1 MKMLSAAVGP
11 LVLAAGLTVSGPAAA
26 AAGPE
31 DTPPEVDGLGS
42 SEAVDPHADRILRE
56 MGEYLASATE
66 YTFAAEVLY
75 DSVGS
80 NDEKTLFAGRVE
92 VSVSRPDR
100 LHVRYD
106 GDERRSRIVLDGPT
120 FTFLDVVS
128 NLYARME
135 VPTGI
140 DAAVDTVFETVG
152 QSVPIA
158 DLVYADPYA
167 TLIESAETG
176 FVVGRPEVDGA
187 PCHHLAFSNEAIDWQ
202 IWIEDGPRPVPR
214 RLVITYR
221 NEPGSPQYIAG
232 LSGWDFHPRL
242 SKPYFVFRP
251 PAGSEEIEFLS
262 VEGEEVAP

>member
-1 MKMLSAAVGP
+1 MKMLSAMGP
-11 LVLAAGLTVSGPAAA
+11 LMLASALTASDPSSA

-31 DTPPEVDGLGS
+31 DTRPEAGAIGS
-42 SEAVDPHADRILRE
+42 SDAVDPRADRILRE
-56 MGEYLASATE
+56 MGEYLASAQE
-66 YTFAAEVLY
+66 YSFEADVLY
-75 DSVGS
+75 DTVGS
-80 NDEKTLFAGRVE
+80 NDEKTLLGGHAE
-92 VSVSRPDR
+92 VSVTRPDR

-106 GDERRSRIVLDGPT
+106 GDERRSRIVLDGRT

-135 VPTGI
+135 VPRGI

-158 DLVYADPYA
+158 DLAYADPYA

-176 FVVGRPEVDGA
+176 LVVGRHPVDGA

-214 RLVITYR
+214 RLVISYR
-221 NEPGSPQYIAG
+221 NEPGSPQYIAR

-242 SKPYFVFRP
+242 AKTHFVFRP
-251 PAGSEEIEFLS
+251 PAGSEEIAFLP
-262 VEGEEVAP
+262 VESEGVTP